1 MRIFAPR
8 VKPLVTPLAV
18 LGLFIATAPAHA
30 QDVMRVPAVAA
41 TSPLAALV
49 AVPPGYTTYYIS
61 GALATPMTPA
71 ANGKPADWGDIAYQT
86 ASVLDSLQA
95 TMAKAGLD
103 FGDVVQ
109 AHVFMAPDPAKGG
122 GMDFAGMN
130 KVWLTRFGTPTQ
142 PNKPARAAFKV
153 AALAADGPL
162 LEIEFIAVKRAPG
175 VKKPL

>member
-1 MRIFAPR
+1 MRLI
-8 VKPLVTPLAV
+8 TPLTV
-18 LGLFIATAPAHA
+18 LGLLITTAPTYA
-30 QDVMRVPAVAA
+30 QDVMRIPAATP

-61 GALATPMTPA
+61 GALATPKTPA
-71 ANGKPADWGDIAYQT
+71 AAGQPADWGDITYQT
-86 ASVLDSLQA
+86 TSVLDSLHA

-109 AHVFMAPDPAKGG
+109 AHVFMAPDPSKGG

-130 KVWLTRFGTPTQ
+130 KVWLTRFGTATQ

-153 AALAADGPL
+153 AALAVDGPL
-162 LEIEFIAVKRAPG
+162 LEIEFIAVKRAAA